1 MKGKLLFVAGL
12 ATGYVLG
19 TRAGRERYEQIAS
32 AASSVWNAAP
42 VQSGVDSVKSFAL
55 ARVGDVG
62 GTVLDGAKRVLNS
75 VTKAAGSDVKAA
87 RQSAATATSKAADA
101 AAKAVDAAAAEV
113 DAVVTEAEKPKR
125 APAKKAPAKPRSTS
139 TRTTKSTSTSADK

>member
-32 AASSVWNAAP
+32 AASSVWHTAP
-42 VQSGVDSVKSFAL
+42 VQNGVDSAKSFAL

-62 GTVLDGAKRVLNS
+62 GTVLDGAKRVLNA
-75 VTKAAGSDVKAA
+75 VTKAAGSDAKSA
-87 RQSAATATSKAADA
+87 QKSAATATSKAADA
-101 AAKAVDAAAAEV
+101 AAKAVDAAASEV
-113 DAVVTEAEKPKR
+113 DAVVTEAEKK
-125 APAKKAPAKPRSTS
+125 PAAKPRSTT
-139 TRTTKSTSTSADK
+139 TRTTKSTSTSTDK